1 VTRLSLELVP
11 RSLDSIDA
19 EIAATLRHFPA
30 IDTVNIP
37 DLLRFEL
44 RSWDAC
50 GRARSGVARAI
61 PHLRAMD
68 FDPAKLAP
76 LLAHL
81 DRHALREVLVV
92 RGDPPQEPGR
102 AVFPTRSHELVAALK
117 RARSDLRV
125 YAAIDPY
132 RAGLRDELEAAH
144 QKRDA
149 GADGFFS
156 QPFFDLRLLAAW
168 ADLLDGH
175 DVYWGVTPIAGE
187 RSRRYWETKNRAV
200 FPASFA
206 PTLDWSRRFAAEA
219 LAWARARGANLYF
232 MPIRVDTVEWLGG
245 VLGPREAGLRR

>member
-11 RSLDSIDA
+11 RSLASVEA
-19 EIAATLRHFPA
+19 EVAAIAEHFPS

-37 DLLRFEL
+37 DLLRFDL

-50 GRARSGVARAI
+50 GHARQGIDRAI

-68 FDPAKLAP
+68 FDPGKLEP
-76 LLAHL
+76 LLLHL
-81 DRHALREVLVV
+81 ERHALREVLVV

-117 RARSDLRV
+117 RARPSLRV

-132 RAGLRDELEAAH
+132 RTGIRDELEGAH

-156 QPFFDLRLLAAW
+156 QPFFDRRLLDAW

-175 DVYWGVTPIAGE
+175 DVFWGVTPIAGE
-187 RSRRYWETKNRAV
+187 RTRRYWETKNRAV

-232 MPIRVDTVEWLGG
+232 MPIRVDAVDWLGG
-245 VLGPREAGLRR
+245 LPLTARDGR

>member
-1 VTRLSLELVP
+1 VTRISLELVP
-11 RSLDSIDA
+11 RSRES
-19 EIAATLRHFPA
+19 IAAEVAALRAHFPA

-50 GRARSGVARAI
+50 GHARRDVGRAI

-117 RARSDLRV
+117 HARPDLRV

-132 RAGLRDELEAAH
+132 RAGLRDELEDAH

-156 QPFFDLRLLAAW
+156 QPFFDLRLLSAW
-168 ADLLDGH
+168 ADLLEGH
-175 DVYWGVTPIAGE
+175 DVYWGVTPISGE

-200 FPASFA
+200 FPAAFT
-206 PTLDWSRRFAAEA
+206 PTFEWSRRFAGEA
-219 LAWARARGANLYF
+219 LAWARERGANLYF
-232 MPIRVDTVEWLGG
+232 MPIRVDAVEWL
-245 VLGPREAGLRR
+245 RGLPLT

>member
-11 RSLDSIDA
+11 RSLDSIAAEVAAIDA
-19 EIAATLRHFPA
+19 HFPA

-50 GRARSGVARAI
+50 GHARRGVARAI

-68 FDPAKLAP
+68 FDPDKLAP
-76 LLAHL
+76 LLGHL

-102 AVFPTRSHELVAALK
+102 AVYPTRSHELVAALK
-117 RARSDLRV
+117 RARPDLRV

-132 RAGLRDELEAAH
+132 RAGLRDELESVH

-156 QPFFDLRLLAAW
+156 QPFFDRRLLDAW
-168 ADLLDGH
+168 ADLVAGE
-175 DVYWGVTPIAGE
+175 DVYWGVTPIAGD

-200 FPASFA
+200 FPAGFA
-206 PTLDWSRRFAAEA
+206 PTLEWSRRFAAEA
-219 LAWARARGANLYF
+219 LAWARERDANLYF
-232 MPIRVDTVEWLGG
+232 MPIRVDAASWLGG
-245 VLGPREAGLRR
+245 LLAER

>member
-1 VTRLSLELVP
+1 MTRLSLELVP
-11 RSLDSIDA
+11 RSLASIA
-19 EIAATLRHFPA
+19 EEVATIGERFAA
-30 IDTVNIP
+30 IDTVNVP
-37 DLLRFEL
+37 DLLRFDL

-50 GRARSGVARAI
+50 GHARRGIGRAI

-68 FDPAKLAP
+68 FDPVKLAP

-117 RARSDLRV
+117 RARPDLRV

-132 RAGLRDELEAAH
+132 RAGLREELEAAH

-168 ADLLDGH
+168 ADLLEGH
-175 DVYWGVTPIAGE
+175 DVYWGVTPITGE

-200 FPASFA
+200 FPASFS
-206 PTLDWSRRFAAEA
+206 PTLDWSRRFAADA
-219 LAWARARGANLYF
+219 LAWARERDANLYF
-232 MPIRVDTVEWLGG
+232 MPIRVDAVQWLGELA
-245 VLGPREAGLRR
+245 LGRTARA